1 MKMYRVPD
9 LEFDV
14 GLFVELDSFS
24 EELDTCGNL
33 IIVGEDVAD
42 VLHEEGGL
50 ADAFVIVMIPDE
62 PMRRILKTI
71 GASFDMAIIIDEYL
85 HNKLR
90 KLIIN
95 SSLMTLKSAILQFN
109 Q

>member
-24 EELDTCGNL
+24 EELDASGNL
-33 IIVGEDVAD
+33 IIVGKDVAD

-50 ADAFVIVMIPDE
+50 ADAFVI
-62 PMRRILKTI
+62 
-71 GASFDMAIIIDEYL
+71 
-85 HNKLR
+85 
-90 KLIIN
+90 
-95 SSLMTLKSAILQFN
+95 
-109 Q
+109 

>member
-24 EELDTCGNL
+24 EELDASCNL
-33 IIVGEDVAD
+33 IIVGKDVAD

-50 ADAFVIVMIPDE
+50 ADAFVIEEIPEE
-62 PMRRILKTI
+62 PMSRILNTI
-71 GASFDMAIIIDEYL
+71 GASFDIAIIIDKYL
-85 HNKLR
+85 HNQLR

-95 SSLMTLKSAILQFN
+95 SS
-109 Q
+109 